1 MMADSDKAKVWRW
14 EDVEL
19 EEMAG
24 TISRRFVTSDKL
36 MIAQITI
43 PKGNL
48 VPAHRHHNEQ
58 VTYMLSGAL
67 RFLFGE
73 AQDEEIVLRAGEV
86 LIIPS
91 DLLHSAEALEDTF
104 ELDVFNPPREDW
116 IDGSDAYLRG
126 K

>member
-1 MMADSDKAKVWRW
+1 MPGTEHAKVWRW
-14 EDVEL
+14 ADVEL
-19 EEMAG
+19 EQMAG
-24 TISRRFVTSDKL
+24 TITRRWVASDTL
-36 MIAQITI
+36 MVAQISL
-43 PKGNL
+43 PKGNI

-58 VTYMLSGAL
+58 VTYMITGAL

-73 AQDEEIVLRAGEV
+73 DQDEEVVVRAGEV
-86 LIIPS
+86 LFIPS
-91 DLLHSAEALEDTF
+91 NALHSAEAIEDTF

>member
-1 MMADSDKAKVWRW
+1 MAEDGKAAVYKW
-14 EDVEL
+14 EDVPL
-19 EEMAG
+19 EQMAG
-24 TISRRFVTSDKL
+24 TITRRFVHSDDL
-36 MIAQITI
+36 MIAQITL

-58 VTYMLSGAL
+58 VTYMISGAL

-73 AQDEEIVLRAGEV
+73 DQDQEITVRAGEV
-86 LIIPS
+86 LFIPS
-91 DLLHSAEALEDTF
+91 NLLHSAEAIEDTF
-104 ELDVFNPPREDW
+104 ELDVFNPPRQDW

>member
-1 MMADSDKAKVWRW
+1 MTDTEKARVWRW

-24 TISRRFVTSDKL
+24 TITRRFVTSEKL

-43 PKGNL
+43 AKGNV
-48 VPAHRHHNEQ
+48 VPAHSHHNEQ
-58 VTYMLSGAL
+58 ITYMITGAL

-73 AQDEEIVLRAGEV
+73 EQDEEVIVRAGEV

-104 ELDVFNPPREDW
+104 ELDVFNPPRADW
-116 IDGSDAYLRG
+116 INGSDAYLRG
-126 K
+126 S